1 MQCPKC
7 GREIPDGTL
16 CPCSYGQPMLS
27 DNPAVN
33 AIKLSG
39 SSGLFLA
46 AAVLYSIAVL
56 LMIFSSVAGPSSTDA
71 TLYVLNLLESMGVE
85 FNPAV
90 AYQLAAA
97 SASDSTDIFAA
108 LWSSVTS
115 ILIAVG
121 MWLHYATCRNVRTG
135 NISTAGLTINKV
147 LAVIELVCVSIAMAG
162 VALFTVLSIGAA
174 GRTYREGSDAAMEI
188 AFLFLICLAL
198 LVLVVC
204 YLAGLVRLI
213 NRLKASATYGTPDH
227 RISRF
232 VTAMLWISG
241 IFSAFVGLADLFVS
255 PLGGL
260 SSLASAACTILVAVL
275 LGRLRR
281 QMTVLMYPPAQPAY
295 VSQPSTPSGENSKK

>member
-7 GREIPDGTL
+7 GREIPDGTV
-16 CPCSYGQPMLS
+16 CPCSYAPQMLS
-27 DNPAVN
+27 SNPAVN
-33 AIKLSG
+33 AIKISG
-39 SSGLFLA
+39 SSSLFLA
-46 AAVLYSIAVL
+46 AAILYSLAVL
-56 LMIFSSVAGPSSTDA
+56 LTTFSSLAGQSDTDTA
-71 TLYVLNLLESMGVE
+71 LYFLNLLDMGLE
-85 FNPAV
+85 FSPSI

-97 SASDSTDIFAA
+97 SSDSTYIFTA
-108 LWSSVTS
+108 LTSSTMS
-115 ILIAVG
+115 IFVAVG
-121 MWLHYATCRNVRTG
+121 MWLHYAACRNVRTG

-147 LAVIELVCVSIAMAG
+147 IAVIELVCVSIAMAG
-162 VALFTVLSIGAA
+162 VALFTVLSIGTV
-174 GRTYREGSDAAMEI
+174 GRTYREGADATMGI

-241 IFSAFVGLADLFVS
+241 IFSAFVGLVSLFVS

-295 VSQPSTPSGENSKK
+295 VSQPSTPSEEKSEK